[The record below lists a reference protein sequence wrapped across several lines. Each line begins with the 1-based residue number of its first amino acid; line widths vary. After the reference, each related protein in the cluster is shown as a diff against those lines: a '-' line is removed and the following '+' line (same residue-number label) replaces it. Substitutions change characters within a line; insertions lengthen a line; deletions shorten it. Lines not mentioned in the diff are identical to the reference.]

1 MIPPQLSRLLVPYVM
16 KHQTSHPVLVVAQ
29 GSGNVICYVL
39 AATVV
44 AFLHG
49 VLSRIGS
56 GLLFVSLGP
65 RCSFSPSLY
74 LTRKAH
80 SNEIETCR

>member
-1 MIPPQLSRLLVPYVM
+1 MIPPKLSRLLVPYVM
-16 KHQTSHPVLVVAQ
+16 RYQTSHPVLVVAQ
-29 GSGNVICYVL
+29 GSGNVIRYVL
-39 AATVV
+39 AATAV

-74 LTRKAH
+74 PTRQAQT
-80 SNEIETCR
+80 NEMETCR